1 VSQKSKTL
9 FQHLAQITHIKESN
23 YWDDLSEGDKK
34 TFSQYMLNRFL
45 SMEMDYVEI
54 ISDIQTYRLPNEM
67 YELLMREIIP
77 KRKVYNKYLK
87 GKSEGKNVDVDILAE
102 HLKVSRREAF
112 DYYESLKERGELKQV
127 EEIKKLYG
135 QRFEKS

>member
-1 VSQKSKTL
+1 
-9 FQHLAQITHIKESN
+9 
-23 YWDDLSEGDKK
+23 
-34 TFSQYMLNRFL
+34 
-45 SMEMDYVEI
+45 MEMDYVEI